1 MGIGRDIHCSISG
14 LVVKPIVAIDGL
26 RGQFTAD
33 TKLVI
38 LLGDVRFWDILPRI
52 PPSPPCVCVCDLQC
66 KHRGKKRRPGH
77 TPRGPYEIEKI
88 QNRLCG
94 GTLFI

>member
-1 MGIGRDIHCSISG
+1 MGIGRDIHCSISS

-52 PPSPPCVCVCDLQC
+52 PPSPPCVCVCV
-66 KHRGKKRRPGH
+66 
-77 TPRGPYEIEKI
+77 TYNVNIEARK
-88 QNRLCG
+88 G
-94 GTLFI
+94 GQGIHQEVHVR